1 MSLIRVGFYQ
11 YFPEFGEVNR
21 NLDAVIAHLE
31 SVECD
36 VLVLPE
42 LAMSGYQFCSADE
55 VANVAESV
63 PNGVTTRRL
72 SELAKK
78 RNCYIVAG
86 VPEQQA
92 GKFFNSAVLVGPSGF
107 VGVYRKI
114 HLFFEETLFFSPGD
128 LGYQVW
134 DIGPARLGLLIC
146 FDWFYPEAARS
157 LALKGA
163 DILCHPSNLVL
174 PHCPDAMVTRCLE
187 NGVFSITANR
197 IGEEA
202 RGGKPSL
209 QFIGNSEIVSP
220 KGKILHRSP
229 QDKNELMVL
238 DIDPAE
244 ARDKALNPYNDLLRD
259 RQPHFYSSLTS

>member
-1 MSLIRVGFYQ
+1 MKIGYYQ
-11 YFPEFGEVNR
+11 YCPQFGQVND
-21 NLDAVIAHLE
+21 NLDAVTARLE

-36 VLVLPE
+36 LLVLPE
-42 LAMSGYQFCSADE
+42 LAMSGYQFCSGEE
-55 VANVAESV
+55 VAHLAESV

-78 RNCYIVAG
+78 RNCHIVAG
-86 VPEQQA
+86 LPEEQA
-92 GKFFNSAVLVGPSGF
+92 GKFFNSAVLVGPTGF
-107 VGVYRKI
+107 LGVYRKV

-128 LGYQVW
+128 LAFEVW
-134 DIGPARLGLLIC
+134 DIGQARIGLLIC
-146 FDWFYPEAARS
+146 FDWFYPEVARS

-174 PHCPDAMVTRCLE
+174 PHCPDAMVTRSLE

-209 QFIGNSEIVSP
+209 RFIGSSEIVSP

-229 QDKNELMVL
+229 RDTEELLVL
-238 DIDPAE
+238 DVDPVE

-259 RQPHFYSSLTS
+259 RRPHFYV

>member
-1 MSLIRVGFYQ
+1 MSSMRIGFYQ
-11 YFPEFGEVNR
+11 YCPQFGAVQQ
-21 NLDAVIAHLE
+21 NLDSVIARLE

-36 VLVLPE
+36 LLVLPE

-55 VANVAESV
+55 VANLAEPV
-63 PNGVTTRRL
+63 PNGITTSRL

-78 RNCYIVAG
+78 RNCHIVAG
-86 VPEQQA
+86 LPEQCA
-92 GKFFNSAVLVGPSGF
+92 GKYFNSAVLVGPSGF
-107 VGVYRKI
+107 LGVYRKV

-128 LGYQVW
+128 LGFEVW
-134 DIGPARLGLLIC
+134 NIGQARLGLLIC

-202 RGGKPSL
+202 RGGKPPL
-209 QFIGNSEIVSP
+209 RFIGNSEIITP

-229 QDKNELMVL
+229 REKAELIVL
-238 DIDPAE
+238 DIDPVE
-244 ARDKALNPYNDLLRD
+244 ARDKALNPYNDLIRD
-259 RQPHFYSSLTS
+259 RQTQFYA

>member
-1 MSLIRVGFYQ
+1 MSPMSVGYYQ
-11 YFPEFGEVNR
+11 YYPQFGAVQQ
-21 NLDAVIAHLE
+21 NLDSVIARLE

-36 VLVLPE
+36 LLVLPE
-42 LAMSGYQFCSADE
+42 LAMSGYQFCSVEE
-55 VANVAESV
+55 VANLAEPV
-63 PNGVTTRRL
+63 PNGVTTSRL
-72 SELAKK
+72 SELAK
-78 RNCYIVAG
+78 RRGCHIVAG
-86 VPEQQA
+86 LPEQYA
-92 GKFFNSAVLVGPSGF
+92 GKYFNSAVLVGPSGF
-107 VGVYRKI
+107 LGVYRKI

-128 LGYQVW
+128 LGFEVW
-134 DIGPARLGLLIC
+134 DIGPARIGLLIC

-209 QFIGNSEIVSP
+209 RFIGNSEIISP

-229 QDKNELMVL
+229 GEKAELIVL
-238 DIDPAE
+238 DIDPAQ

-259 RQPHFYSSLTS
+259 RQTHFYA